1 MATPEM
7 KAGDRTLSRAA
18 GMVATAK
25 SDFDRL
31 SATLS
36 DNLVAQQAKWQGQ
49 GGRAFTNLHQA
60 WTEKQ
65 NRIVQALNEFEA
77 SLHLDRA
84 GQHQHRPGAVGLH
97 GQEPQP
103 SRRRDPDLT
112 DDRTKETQT

>member
-18 GMVATAK
+18 GMVTTAK

-36 DNLVAQQAKWQGQ
+36 DGLIAQQSKWQGQ

-77 SLHLDRA
+77 SLTSTERDNTNTDQAQSDFMAKNHSRLD
-84 GQHQHRPGAVGLH
+84 GVKQY
-97 GQEPQP
+97 
-103 SRRRDPDLT
+103 
-112 DDRTKETQT
+112 

>member
-18 GMVATAK
+18 GLVATAR

-36 DNLVAQQAKWQGQ
+36 DNITAQQSKWQGQ
-49 GGRAFTNLHQA
+49 GGRAFFNLHQA

-65 NRIVQALNEFEA
+65 NRIVRALNEFEA
-77 SLHLDRA
+77 ALTTTERDNVNTDQSQSDYMNKNHDRL
-84 GQHQHRPGAVGLH
+84 GGV
-97 GQEPQP
+97 
-103 SRRRDPDLT
+103 
-112 DDRTKETQT
+112 KNY

>member
-7 KAGDRTLSRAA
+7 RAGDRTLSRAA

-77 SLHLDRA
+77 ALTSTERDNINTDQAQSDFMAKNHSRLD
-84 GQHQHRPGAVGLH
+84 GV
-97 GQEPQP
+97 
-103 SRRRDPDLT
+103 
-112 DDRTKETQT
+112 TQI

>member
-31 SATLS
+31 SAVLS
-36 DNLVAQQAKWQGQ
+36 DNITAQQSRWQGQ
-49 GGRAFTNLHQA
+49 GGRAFFNLHQA

-65 NRIVQALNEFEA
+65 NRIVGALNEFAA
-77 SLHLDRA
+77 SLQSTERDNVNTDQAQSDNMNRNHHRLDGVR
-84 GQHQHRPGAVGLH
+84 QI
-97 GQEPQP
+97 
-103 SRRRDPDLT
+103 
-112 DDRTKETQT
+112 